1 MTPISKTDDPRHPD
15 REFLI
20 REIDTDRRGEH
31 VLLLK
36 TLIAAAFVVALAV
49 LRQLF
54 FV

>member
-1 MTPISKTDDPRHPD
+1 MNPMSQLHDARHPD
-15 REFLI
+15 EEFLI
-20 REIDTDRRGEH
+20 REIESDRRGEH

-36 TLIAAAFVVALAV
+36 ALIAALFVAALVV